1 MTAPRRLALLGGS
14 FDPPHLGHLHLAY
27 QALEQLGCD
36 EVWFIPAHQQPLK
49 GASALTAPSHRL
61 AMVRLMVEGL
71 PGMRVEPI
79 ETERGG
85 LSFAVDTVRAIRA
98 AEPGAELCFLLGGDA
113 ARTLH
118 RWREPAALATMAR
131 LVVCTRGE
139 TIGALP
145 DGTPPVERF
154 ATRRLDV
161 SATEVRARVR
171 AGLPVRG
178 WVTDAV
184 ADYIAACGL
193 YRVGGEAP

>member
-85 LSFAVDTVRAIRA
+85 VIFRRRHGACDPGGRA
-98 AEPGAELCFLLGGDA
+98 GG
-113 ARTLH
+113 
-118 RWREPAALATMAR
+118 
-131 LVVCTRGE
+131 
-139 TIGALP
+139 GAL
-145 DGTPPVERF
+145 
-154 ATRRLDV
+154 
-161 SATEVRARVR
+161 
-171 AGLPVRG
+171 LPLG
-178 WVTDAV
+178 
-184 ADYIAACGL
+184 
-193 YRVGGEAP
+193 